1 MMCCKY
7 RLLRWCSEKSLSVL
21 SLGEIIMVI
30 YATFGSK
37 GRVLRVTLAAL
48 VAGALM
54 LSFSAAVWADRYTL
68 QLAFIGPLSGK
79 DSDAGQA
86 MLDGV
91 NLCVA
96 EINRRGGVDGRKVK
110 VLVYDDQNN
119 KDIARERAR
128 EIARDSNALVVIG
141 HYYSSISLEGGKIY
155 KQYGIPAVT
164 ASATAPEITE
174 GN

>member
-1 MMCCKY
+1 
-7 RLLRWCSEKSLSVL
+7 
-21 SLGEIIMVI
+21 MVI

-37 GRVLRVTLAAL
+37 ERALRVTLTAL

-54 LSFSAAVWADRYTL
+54 FSFGAHVWAGRYTL

-79 DSDAGQA
+79 DSEAGQT

-91 NLCVA
+91 NLYVA
-96 EINRRGGVDGRKVK
+96 EINRRGGVDGRKLE
-110 VLVYDDQNN
+110 VLAYDDQNN

-164 ASATAPEITE
+164 ASATAPEVTE
-174 GN
+174 GNE